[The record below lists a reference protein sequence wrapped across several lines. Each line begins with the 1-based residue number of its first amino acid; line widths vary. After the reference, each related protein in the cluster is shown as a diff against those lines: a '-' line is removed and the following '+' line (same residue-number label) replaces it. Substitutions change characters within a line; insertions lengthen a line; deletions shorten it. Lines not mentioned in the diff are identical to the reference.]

1 MKFLCGRKVG
11 RIKIIAFLFQ
21 KNICVNYCHS
31 SIFVDRNPVINS
43 ILVAHFTTMDN
54 IQSISDAVK
63 FSEENI
69 LELIRRL
76 RNDLIKDFLDERNLK
91 NYFAE
96 NFNHRELSPVKIEF
110 IKKDLKEMLIA
121 PVDIT
126 HYDPLITQIRESN
139 SASLTEGNDEL
150 FYKDIAK
157 VFKKYNY

>member
-1 MKFLCGRKVG
+1 
-11 RIKIIAFLFQ
+11 
-21 KNICVNYCHS
+21 
-31 SIFVDRNPVINS
+31 
-43 ILVAHFTTMDN
+43 MDN

-63 FSEENI
+63 FSEESI

-91 NYFAE
+91 NYFSE

-121 PVDIT
+121 PVDVD
-126 HYDPLITQIRESN
+126 HYASLIAQIRESN

-150 FYKDIAK
+150 FYKDVSKI
-157 VFKKYNY
+157 FKKYNY